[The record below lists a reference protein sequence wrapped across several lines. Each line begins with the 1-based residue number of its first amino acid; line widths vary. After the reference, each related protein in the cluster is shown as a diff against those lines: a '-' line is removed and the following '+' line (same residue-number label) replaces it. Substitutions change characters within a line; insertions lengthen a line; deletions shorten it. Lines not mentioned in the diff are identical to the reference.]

1 MFRLL
6 HDAVVRLMAQPAAHE
21 PPMADLA
28 REVRAPDPY
37 VWRLP
42 TPHDARWRR
51 WSRRSR
57 ATGRYLPFPHD
68 EACWQTP
75 PPPAPP
81 SWRTGD
87 DVVRTYVRNCL
98 TPPGH

>member
-1 MFRLL
+1 
-6 HDAVVRLMAQPAAHE
+6 
-21 PPMADLA
+21 MADLT

-42 TPHDARWRR
+42 DPRDARWRR

-57 ATGRYLPFPHD
+57 ATGRYPPFPHD
-68 EACWQTP
+68 EPCWQTP
-75 PPPAPP
+75 SPPAPP
-81 SWRTGD
+81 AWRTRD
-87 DVVRTYVRNCL
+87 DVVRAYVRNCL